1 MNETSDN
8 DFLPDEKSTQKL
20 NDESA
25 ENLKNDNE
33 ENISDIKKADD
44 LKKSINA
51 NDTSVASK
59 TSNKKTIKIQKKKG
73 LYVGV
78 ITGLDFSKVESTS
91 FDNSGFDAG
100 LLLGFRINRA
110 LSFETG
116 IAWNNKNYLSDGKS
130 FNTNGVRSTMPPGMV
145 INNLESNS
153 SLIEIP
159 VKAKFDFISKRK
171 FDVFLAGGVS
181 AYIMTKEKNQYNV
194 TMNGTPEKVSGVYK
208 KNNYGLPAVADFSL
222 GYEYNF
228 YKSLNIRI
236 EPFLKVPLQGMG
248 VGKLPVTSAG
258 LQIGVTGH
266 IK

>member
-1 MNETSDN
+1 MLLYPEMKKRLILIVPEKSIQNKKINNDFPVVIQQILQQEQLMLLLIPMMDVQNSKEIKSKNTNLNETSGN

-33 ENISDIKKADD
+33 ENISDVKKADD
-44 LKKSINA
+44 LKESINA

-59 TSNKKTIKIQKKKG
+59 TSNKKTITIQKKKG

-130 FNTNGVRSTMPPGMV
+130 FNIEWRSFYYAPGDG
-145 INNLESNS
+145 N
-153 SLIEIP
+153 
-159 VKAKFDFISKRK
+159 
-171 FDVFLAGGVS
+171 
-181 AYIMTKEKNQYNV
+181 
-194 TMNGTPEKVSGVYK
+194 
-208 KNNYGLPAVADFSL
+208 
-222 GYEYNF
+222 
-228 YKSLNIRI
+228 
-236 EPFLKVPLQGMG
+236 
-248 VGKLPVTSAG
+248 
-258 LQIGVTGH
+258 
-266 IK
+266 